1 MYKKKTLQEL
11 TLKDNFMFGAVMSEE
26 ANCKRLLELI
36 LGFTIAR
43 IEVSKE
49 RSITYHPEYKGVRL
63 DVYAADENN
72 TRYNVEMQ
80 AAAEISLGKRS
91 RYYHSHIDMEL
102 LESGSS
108 YSDLPDS
115 YVIFICD
122 FDPFGERK
130 YLYSFI
136 QSCQEC
142 PKARLKD
149 GSHTIF
155 LSTMGENPEEIPGE
169 LLSFLEYVSA
179 DLDASAKDFGD
190 SYVKSLQRSV
200 TLVKQN
206 REMEQR
212 YMILQELIDAGR
224 SEGYAEGEQ
233 RGQRKERTANILTLL
248 KHKGTVPETLRLKIA
263 EETDLSV
270 LEHWFE
276 LAIETDSVEQFEREI
291 Q

>member
-1 MYKKKTLQEL
+1 MYIKKTLQEL

-36 LGFTIAR
+36 LGFPIAR

-80 AAAEISLGKRS
+80 AAAETSLGKRS
-91 RYYHSHIDMEL
+91 RYYHSQIDMEL
-102 LESGSS
+102 LQSGSS

-130 YLYSFI
+130 YRYSFI
-136 QSCQEC
+136 PSCQEC
-142 PKARLKD
+142 PTARLKD
-149 GSHTIF
+149 GSCTIF
-155 LSTMGENPEEIPGE
+155 LNTRGENPDEIPRE
-169 LLSFLEYVSA
+169 LRSFLEYVSA
-179 DLDASAKDFGD
+179 DLEASAKDFGD
-190 SYVKSLQRSV
+190 AYVKSLQRSV
-200 TLVKQN
+200 TLVKQS

-212 YMILQELIDAGR
+212 YMLLQELIDAGR
-224 SEGYAEGEQ
+224 SEGE
-233 RGQRKERTANILTLL
+233 RKKQIANILTLL
-248 KHKGTVPETLRLKIA
+248 EHKGTVSETLRSKIT
-263 EETDLSV
+263 EETDLGV
-270 LEHWFE
+270 LESWFE
-276 LAIETDSVEQFEREI
+276 LAIETDSVEQFAREI

>member
-1 MYKKKTLQEL
+1 MYIKKTLQEL

-36 LGFTIAR
+36 LGFPIAR

-80 AAAEISLGKRS
+80 AAAEIALGKRS
-91 RYYHSHIDMEL
+91 RYYHSQIDMEL
-102 LESGSS
+102 LQSGSS

-130 YLYSFI
+130 YRYSFI
-136 QSCQEC
+136 PSCQEC
-142 PKARLKD
+142 PTARLKD
-149 GSHTIF
+149 GSCTIF
-155 LSTMGENPEEIPGE
+155 LNTRGENPDEIPRE
-169 LLSFLEYVSA
+169 LRSFLEYVSA
-179 DLDASAKDFGD
+179 DLEASAKDFGD
-190 SYVKSLQRSV
+190 AYVKSLQRSV
-200 TLVKQN
+200 TLVKQS

-212 YMILQELIDAGR
+212 YMLLQELIDAGR
-224 SEGYAEGEQ
+224 SEGE
-233 RGQRKERTANILTLL
+233 RKKQIANILTLL
-248 KHKGTVPETLRLKIA
+248 KHKGTVSETLRSKIT
-263 EETDLSV
+263 EETDLGV
-270 LEHWFE
+270 LERWFE
-276 LAIETDSVEQFEREI
+276 LAIETDSVEQFAREI

>member
-1 MYKKKTLQEL
+1 MYIKKTLQEL

-91 RYYHSHIDMEL
+91 RYYHSHLDMEL
-102 LESGSS
+102 LESGRS

-122 FDPFGERK
+122 FDPFGKRK
-130 YLYSFI
+130 YRYSFI
-136 QSCQEC
+136 PSCQEC
-142 PKARLKD
+142 PTARLKD
-149 GSHTIF
+149 GSRTIF
-155 LSTMGENPEEIPGE
+155 LSTRGENPDEISGE
-169 LLSFLEYVSA
+169 LRSFLEYVSA
-179 DLDASAKDFGD
+179 DLEASAKDFGD
-190 SYVKSLQRSV
+190 AYVKSLQKSV
-200 TLVKQN
+200 TLVKQS

-276 LAIETDSVEQFEREI
+276 LAIESDSVEQFAREI